1 MVLRTSTSIITTPNG
16 SIIPASILYGEAG
29 IYKPAAATNV

>member
-1 MVLRTSTSIITTPNG
+1 MVLRMYTSIITTPNG

-29 IYKPAAATNV
+29 IYKTYCHH